1 MATSPARRRCIDKIW
16 RPALA
21 LVVCTWAG
29 QVLAQAAPTQ
39 PGIQPSI
46 YTCIDPKGRRITS
59 DRPIA
64 ECMGTGQRELSPSG
78 NLKRFVPPELTAE
91 ERAREDER
99 RREEAARQARLEEE
113 RRKNRALVAR
123 FPDQAAHDKARA
135 EALAQIDELI
145 AAVRKREAELSRQ
158 HQEIDAELEFYRN
171 DPAKTPIWLRKLK
184 EENNRQLAC
193 ASSGNRKAAE
203 DSGLHVCRRLGAGRW
218 RANDQPNLALSSSLT

>member
-1 MATSPARRRCIDKIW
+1 MTSSPARLRRVDTTW
-16 RPALA
+16 GAALA
-21 LVVCTWAG
+21 LAG
-29 QVLAQAAPTQ
+29 CAWVGPIQAQTTPVQ
-39 PGIQPSI
+39 PGLQPSI

-78 NLKRFVPPELTAE
+78 NLKRLVPPELTAD

-113 RRKNRALVAR
+113 RRKNHALVTR

-145 AAVRKREAELSRQ
+145 AAVRKREVELNRQ
-158 HQEIDAELEFYRN
+158 RQEIDAELEFYQS
-171 DPAKTPIWLRKLK
+171 DPAKAPIWLRKLK
-184 EENNRQLAC
+184 EENDRQRSSQASYLAEQLRERQQT
-193 ASSGNRKAAE
+193 GWRFDE
-203 DSGLHVCRRLGAGRW
+203 ELVRLRELW
-218 RANDQPNLALSSSLT
+218 RQESR

>member
-1 MATSPARRRCIDKIW
+1 MTSSPAQLRCIDTSW
-16 RPALA
+16 CAALA
-21 LVVCTWAG
+21 LVGCAWVG
-29 QVLAQAAPTQ
+29 PIQAQTQTVQ
-39 PGIQPSI
+39 PGFQPSI

-78 NLKRFVPPELTAE
+78 NLKRLVPPELTAD

-113 RRKNRALVAR
+113 RRKNRALVTR

-145 AAVRKREAELSRQ
+145 AAVRKRETELNRQ
-158 HQEIDAELEFYRN
+158 QQEIKAELEFYQS
-171 DPAKTPIWLRKLK
+171 DPAKAPIWLRKLK
-184 EENNRQLAC
+184 EENDRQRASQASYLAEQL
-193 ASSGNRKAAE
+193 RE
-203 DSGLHVCRRLGAGRW
+203 RQQTGLRFNEELVRLRELW
-218 RANDQPNLALSSSLT
+218 KQESR

>member
-1 MATSPARRRCIDKIW
+1 MATSPARRRWIDTIW
-16 RPALA
+16 SPVLA
-21 LVVCTWAG
+21 LVACACAWVG
-29 QVLAQAAPTQ
+29 PAQTQTAPTQ

-64 ECMGTGQRELSPSG
+64 ECMGTGQRELTPSG
-78 NLKRFVPPELTAE
+78 NLKRIVPPELTAD
-91 ERAREDER
+91 ERAREAER

-123 FPDQAAHDKARA
+123 FPDQATHDKARA

-145 AAVRKREAELSRQ
+145 AAVRKREIELKRQ

-171 DPAKTPIWLRKLK
+171 DPARAPIWLKKLK
-184 EENNRQLAC
+184 EENDRQRASQASYLAEQL
-193 ASSGNRKAAE
+193 RE
-203 DSGLHVCRRLGAGRW
+203 HEQTGLRFDEELVRLRELWKQGSR
-218 RANDQPNLALSSSLT
+218 